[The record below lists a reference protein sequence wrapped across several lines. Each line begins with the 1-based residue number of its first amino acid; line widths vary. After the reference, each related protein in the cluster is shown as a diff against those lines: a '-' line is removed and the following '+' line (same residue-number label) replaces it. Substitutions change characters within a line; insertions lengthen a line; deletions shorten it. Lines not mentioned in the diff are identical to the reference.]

1 LSNKS
6 LIIDSQVHSYERNT
20 PTRPWV
26 GFLQG
31 PDEVTGEQMVS
42 AMDSVGV
49 DGALLVSPFSMYGY
63 DPSYALEVHGK
74 YSGKF
79 GVIRPFDPESASI
92 SSDMEKWAATSG
104 VAGARIM
111 LRPPSFPSN
120 HSGLN
125 EILSSAA
132 KVRLPVNM
140 MCSGNLKVF
149 GELAQNNPNTQ
160 LVIDHVGL
168 DQPHAP
174 PAPENTFSDLNSV
187 VALASLD
194 NVAIKISGACT
205 LSQNPFPYHDIW
217 EPLGQ
222 LFRAFGF
229 ERCMWGTD
237 WTRAVELLTYEQG
250 VEAFRVTD
258 SISDSEKAILMGGS
272 LTSIYKWTPES

>member
-1 LSNKS
+1 MSDKS
-6 LIIDSQVHSYERNT
+6 LTIDSQVHSYERNS
-20 PTRPWV
+20 PARPWV

-31 PDEVTGEQMVS
+31 PEEVTGEQMVA

-74 YSGKF
+74 YPGKF
-79 GVIRPFDPESASI
+79 GVIRPFDPESSSI
-92 SSDMEKWAATSG
+92 TSEIEDWAATPG
-104 VAGARIM
+104 VVGARIM
-111 LRPPSFPSN
+111 LRPPSLPAD

-125 EILSSAA
+125 EILSSSA
-132 KVRLPVNM
+132 RSGLPVNM
-140 MCSGNLKVF
+140 MCSGNLEVF
-149 GELAQNNPNTQ
+149 GDLARKNPNTQ

-168 DQPHAP
+168 DQPHIP

-187 VALASLD
+187 VELASLD

-205 LSQNPFPYHDIW
+205 LSQNSFPYQDIW
-217 EPLGQ
+217 EPLGE
-222 LFRAFGF
+222 LFRAYGF

-258 SISDSEKAILMGGS
+258 SLSDEERAELMGGS
-272 LTSIYKWTPES
+272 LTKIYHWAPS